1 MKTKRNKISRKQ
13 LKETSKYY
21 ILGLYN
27 RFDEDHLWIM
37 SASIAFNLIICSIP
51 FTLILVSIF
60 GFYLGDQDVPAKINL
75 YLNQIVGI
83 TPELKSKITDLLIK
97 ALNQISKNSTITVII
112 GVGGILWTTSGLFST
127 IRDVLNRIFKRRILP
142 SYIMGKLKD
151 MGMVLLVTVL
161 FLLSF
166 ATTFIISIA
175 KKIDESYFEN
185 QYLDFGIFIEYVL
198 PVLLGLIFTFIMFY
212 IIYELVP
219 HGDMDNK
226 VVFVSSVTSTL
237 LYEALK
243 NLFML
248 YLIYFSNY
256 QAVYGAYAAIV
267 AVIFWLYYSSL
278 TFVVGAEIGQ
288 LYQERKILNIK

>member
-1 MKTKRNKISRKQ
+1 LKRKKIDRKI
-13 LKETSKYY
+13 LKESSKYY

-51 FTLILVSIF
+51 FTLIIVSIF

-75 YLNQIVGI
+75 YLNQVVGI
-83 TPELKSKITDLLIK
+83 TPELRIKITDMLIT
-97 ALNQISKNSTITVII
+97 ALNQISKNSTMTAII

-127 IRDVLNRIFKRRILP
+127 IRDVLNRIYRRRLLP

-151 MGMVLLVTVL
+151 IGMVLLVTL
-161 FLLSF
+161 MFLLSF

-185 QYLDFGIFIEYVL
+185 KYVDFGIFIEYVL
-198 PVLLGLIFTFIMFY
+198 PVLLGLLFTFIMFY
-212 IIYELVP
+212 VIYELVP

-226 VVFVSSVTSTL
+226 VVLVSSFSSTI
-237 LYEALK
+237 LYETLK
-243 NLFML
+243 NIFIL
-248 YLIYFSNY
+248 YLVYFSNY

-267 AVIFWLYYSSL
+267 AIIFWLYYSSL

-288 LYQERKILNIK
+288 LFQERKILNKK